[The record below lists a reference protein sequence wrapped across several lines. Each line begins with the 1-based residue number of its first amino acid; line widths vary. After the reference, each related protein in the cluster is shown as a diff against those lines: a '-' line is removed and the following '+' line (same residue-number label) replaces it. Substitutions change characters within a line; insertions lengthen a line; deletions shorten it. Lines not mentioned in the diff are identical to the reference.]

1 MTIQFN
7 CPNCNELIAFADK
20 HRGKRAHCATCGQC
34 FVIPLSCEQTARKIE
49 PPKEQTEPLPGFYRE
64 VFINNWKLFSNTKN
78 ATGLILAVAAVCFK
92 FFAGHTDY
100 SWTFGHFRFQAPTG
114 LLITLAAWGY
124 LFWYY
129 MEIIGSTALDNDD
142 LQDLDIGGFF
152 GFLWNVA
159 SSLFSFAVLLIF
171 VLLPS
176 IIYHAI
182 STRADAVWYVLIH
195 AGLFVFP
202 MAILTFS
209 VGRDFGLVFRPD
221 YILGPIV
228 KALGPYLVV
237 FGLFALAWELQLR
250 TAGYGRLAE
259 RSNYVI
265 AMHLLANLGVQAIA
279 IIAMRS
285 IGLFY
290 RHYSCHFRW

>member
-7 CPNCNELIAFADK
+7 CPNCGELIAFADK
-20 HRGKRAHCATCGQC
+20 HRGKHAHCATCGQH
-34 FVIPLSCEQTARKIE
+34 FVIPLTSEQSAGKIE
-49 PPKEQTEPLPGFYRE
+49 PPKEQTELLPGFYRAALLD
-64 VFINNWKLFSNTKN
+64 NWKLFGSAKN
-78 ATGLILAVAAVCFK
+78 ATGLILAAAAVSFK
-92 FFAGHTDY
+92 FFTGHTDY
-100 SWTFGHFRFQAPTG
+100 SYTVGAFRIQAPTG
-114 LLITLAAWGY
+114 QLITLAAWGC

-129 MEIIGSTALDNDD
+129 MEIISSTALDNED
-142 LQDLDIGGFF
+142 LPGVDMGGFF
-152 GFLWNVA
+152 GFLWNA
-159 SSLFSFAVLLIF
+159 ATSLFAFAVLLTF

-176 IIYHAI
+176 IIYFVV
-182 STRADAVWYVLIH
+182 SKRAGVVWYVLVH

-209 VGRDFGLVFRPD
+209 VGRDYGLAFRPD
-221 YILGPIV
+221 YLLKPIA

-250 TAGYGRLAE
+250 TVGYGRLAE
-259 RSNYVI
+259 RSNFVI
-265 AMHLLANLGVQAIA
+265 VVHLLANLAVQAIT